1 MILAQMISPQALSH
15 PHTATKVSLPTVKMA
30 RAVVADA
37 VVAAVEVAVEWAAM
51 HSLALRR

>member
-1 MILAQMISPQALSH
+1 MILAQMISPQALNH